1 MTAMAHDHKGNG
13 PDGEPFNDVVQKP
26 YRVGYGRPPT
36 HTQFKP
42 GVSGNLKGRPKKAPS
57 FSEVTEQILN
67 KKIEMRA
74 GDRVLRMSNKEALVQ
89 SAIRQAL
96 AGKPRL
102 LAVLPAIMRH
112 ESQGLQG
119 RADTSLNLAADDEAI
134 LSDFLARHRDAE
146 DPTDGG

>member
-1 MTAMAHDHKGNG
+1 MTAMADNHKGRE
-13 PDGEPFNDVVQKP
+13 PPGEPGNSADES

-36 HTQFKP
+36 QTQFKP
-42 GVSGNLKGRPKKAPS
+42 GVSGNPKGRSKKAPS
-57 FSEVTEQILN
+57 FSEVTEQVLN

-74 GDRVLRMSNKEALVQ
+74 GDQVLRMSNKEALIQ

-102 LAVLPAIMRH
+102 LAVLPAIMRY
-112 ESQGLQG
+112 ESETQQG
-119 RADTSLNLAADDEAI
+119 RPDATATLAADDEAI

-146 DPTDGG
+146 NPTDGE